1 MKFSSNN
8 ERQQLDDN
16 ESNLD
21 KETNFAILGED
32 RKELRKALM
41 KAGVLKDDVSQ
52 IKKEIYKEGIG
63 EIDEKVSD
71 FNIKKIG
78 GISKAKALIRGQR
91 EQSAKSGFLDE
102 EAIIEELGQN
112 YFKIDNLSKKA
123 EEFKKAISRES
134 QQILFGGDTHKI
146 SKRILDKL
154 EKEKTEIE
162 KEFIVL
168 STRYPKIARA
178 HELIEYKKGLHMES
192 GIAMTPSVKKY
203 IEFIEKKMITGRP
216 IFLHG
221 PTGTGK
227 TSIGKLV
234 AETLTGKRAEVVF
247 CNEQTRESDIWGKMG
262 IENDSGTPV
271 TKFVYGKQ
279 SRAIQEGKPIIYDEF
294 NRLTKDQ
301 QSMIKGLFSYRPGKM
316 VPITGN
322 KELRMAHGHQIIC
335 TANLKSEKHSD
346 RQDLPDEIKREFKQN
361 HLEINYSPVSES
373 YDIMLSRLM
382 NADGSIDLSW
392 HDINVTLPKLAEAM
406 VSIQEAYAGELSDE
420 EAKSIGALSA
430 SNVKSQLKS
439 FVMTQGSVSDILSQW
454 GMEKESGKTFAEFI
468 DDRLVAELT
477 FGSDE
482 ESREDHILAAKIFA
496 LKGFLKTVT
505 PEELGLPK
513 DIFNGVKIKAERG
526 EKSKAVELK
535 EKSAK
540 VVHITLSELAELD
553 PFNVREKDINPLD
566 EFSLGSEEGAEND
579 AFSKGVANRL
589 KSILGKENNISSII
603 SAEYTYTDPDTKVE
617 KKENVELNIKEKLQ
631 EFISL
636 YNEVGIDILPDLEEN
651 IKEIWSRNSEDM
663 QQAIEE
669 NGFDD
674 ILIIP
679 ADLDITELSEKM
691 KMKNGYYDGIS
702 SNTTVSN
709 LGGVPL
715 QSSGID
721 KSRIV
726 LVHKTQNLKDRPEL
740 KATLNVKAEDV
751 NIEESLSIEDYI
763 IFQKKYFKES
773 GKYLDED
780 GWTWTP
786 RTKSGSRFVHSYWNP
801 VSGKLFVNARVAGY
815 SRSNLGCRPS
825 RYFV

>member
-1 MKFSSNN
+1 MEFSSNN
-8 ERQQLDDN
+8 EGQQFDITKN
-16 ESNLD
+16 NLD

-41 KAGVLKDDVSQ
+41 KAGVLNDDVSQ

-71 FNIKKIG
+71 FEIKKIG
-78 GISKAKALIRGQR
+78 GLSKAKAFIKEQR
-91 EQSAKSGFLDE
+91 ELSAKSGFLDE
-102 EAIIEELGQN
+102 ESINSELGKN
-112 YFKIDNLSKKA
+112 YSKIDNLSKKA
-123 EEFKKAISRES
+123 EEFKKAISREK
-134 QQILFGGDTHKI
+134 QQILTGGDPHNI
-146 SKRILDKL
+146 SKRILGKL
-154 EKEKTEIE
+154 EDQENAIE
-162 KEFIVL
+162 KDIILV
-168 STRYPKIARA
+168 SAQDVKSARA
-178 HELIEYKKGLHMES
+178 HELVEYKKGLHMEG
-192 GIAMTPSVKKY
+192 GIAMTPTVKEY

-234 AETLTGKRAEVVF
+234 AETLTGKRAEVIF
-247 CNEQTRESDIWGKMG
+247 CNEQTRESDIWGKVG

-271 TKFVYGKQ
+271 TKFIYGKL
-279 SRAIQEGKPIIYDEF
+279 SRAIDEGKPVIFDEF

-301 QSMIKGLFSYRPGKM
+301 QAMIKGLFSYRPGKM

-322 KELRMAHGHQIIC
+322 KELKMAPGFQIIC

-346 RQDLPDEIKREFKQN
+346 RQDLPDEIKREFRQN

-382 NADGSIDLSW
+382 NADGSVDLSW
-392 HDINVTLPKLAEAM
+392 HDINITLPKLAEAM
-406 VSIQEAYAGELSDE
+406 VSIQEAYAGDLSGE

-454 GMEKESGKTFAEFI
+454 GMEKEGGKTFAEFI
-468 DDRLVAELT
+468 DERLVAELT

-526 EKSKAVELK
+526 EKSKALELK

-540 VVHITLSELAELD
+540 VVHITLSELADLD
-553 PFNVREKDINPLD
+553 PFNVREMPINPLD
-566 EFSLGSEEGAEND
+566 EFAIRNESGDEND
-579 AFSKGVANRL
+579 AFSKSVANRL
-589 KSILGKENNISSII
+589 KNILGKEGATSPIISS
-603 SAEYTYTDPDTKVE
+603 EYKYIDPDTKIE
-617 KKENVELNIKEKLQ
+617 TIKNIELNVEEKLV

-636 YNEVGIDILPDLEEN
+636 YNEVNLDIPSDFEN
-651 IKEIWSRNSEDM
+651 TVREIWLRNSVEI
-663 QQAIEE
+663 QQVIEE
-669 NGFDD
+669 KGFDD
-674 ILIIP
+674 ILIMP
-679 ADLDITELSEKM
+679 ADLDIGELSEKM
-691 KMKNGYYDGIS
+691 RMQNGYYDSIS
-702 SNTTVSN
+702 SSETISN
-709 LGGVPL
+709 LKGVPL
-715 QSSGID
+715 QSFGID
-721 KSRIV
+721 KVRIV

-740 KATLNVKAEDV
+740 KSTLGIKVED
-751 NIEESLSIEDYI
+751 IEIEKSLSLEDYI
-763 IFQKKYFKES
+763 IFQRKYFKETN
-773 GKYLDED
+773 KHLDED

-786 RTKSGSRFVHSYWNP
+786 RTKSGARFVISNWRP
-801 VSGKLFVNARVAGY
+801 GSGGLDVDADDAGY
-815 SRSNLGCRPS
+815 SGSGLGCRPS